1 MEFDYI
7 IVKAEGRGEALGR
20 LTKNKP
26 PVLVPI
32 DNCPMLFHLFHKYPD
47 KQFIIIGDYQYAVL
61 DCYLKAFAKV
71 EYTLLPA
78 MNEDKELVG
87 LSIALNLIPD
97 GKAFLVI
104 DGDVVLKEDYEF
116 PLDVGNYAGKLPD
129 GSMGCFLIKD
139 SSLLKQERIIEN
151 LQDSLTKFDIL
162 LQPVVLDDAVRYDT
176 EEAVRQVVD
185 RHCRPFNQMEWCKEF
200 ILKEGRDEQGQKLAT
215 REISWYRRM
224 EELGFDKLPRIYS
237 YEPFIMERI
246 NGGNIYN
253 YQLTYEE
260 KRNML
265 ADIIAVL
272 RKLHALGSIPASKE
286 SMQEAYA
293 VKTFNR
299 LNKVR
304 SVIPFADREYITING
319 RVCRNIYF
327 HQKEFEDLTK
337 KIKADKFV
345 LIHGDCTFS
354 NIMVREQDGKKEPV
368 LIDPRGY
375 FGYTEMYGD
384 ATYDWA
390 KLYYSIVGNFDQFN
404 NKNFT
409 LTFLEDAVMVETASN
424 HWEDME
430 EEFFAL
436 LAGEADHSI
445 IRLIY
450 TIFWLSLTSYAW
462 ENYDSICGAFYNGI
476 YYLEELWDM

>member
-97 GKAFLVI
+97 GKAFLVL

-116 PLDVGNYAGKLPD
+116 PVDVGNYAGKLPD

-337 KIKADKFV
+337 K
-345 LIHGDCTFS
+345 
-354 NIMVREQDGKKEPV
+354 
-368 LIDPRGY
+368 
-375 FGYTEMYGD
+375 
-384 ATYDWA
+384 
-390 KLYYSIVGNFDQFN
+390 
-404 NKNFT
+404 NK
-409 LTFLEDAVMVETASN
+409 S
-424 HWEDME
+424 
-430 EEFFAL
+430 
-436 LAGEADHSI
+436 
-445 IRLIY
+445 R
-450 TIFWLSLTSYAW
+450 
-462 ENYDSICGAFYNGI
+462 
-476 YYLEELWDM
+476 

>member
-7 IVKAEGRGEALGR
+7 IVKAEGRGKALGR

-26 PVLVPI
+26 AVLVPV
-32 DNCPMLFHLFHKYPD
+32 DNCPILFHLFHKYPD
-47 KQFIIIGDYQYAVL
+47 KQYIIIGDYQYDVL
-61 DCYLKAFAKV
+61 DRYLKTFATV
-71 EYTLLPA
+71 EYNLIRA
-78 MNEDKELVG
+78 VNEEKEPVG
-87 LSIALNLIPD
+87 LAIALNLIPD
-97 GKAFLVI
+97 GKAFLVV
-104 DGDVVLKEDYEF
+104 DGDVVLNEDYEF
-116 PLDVGNYAGKLPD
+116 PVDVGNYIGQLSD
-129 GSMGCFLIKD
+129 GSTGCFLLKD
-139 SSLLKQERIIEN
+139 SSLLKKERIIET
-151 LQDSLTKFDIL
+151 LEDSLTKFDIV
-162 LQPVVLDDAVRYDT
+162 LQPMSLGQAVRYDT
-176 EEAVRQVVD
+176 QEAVEQVVD

-246 NGGNIYN
+246 NGSNIYD
-253 YQLTYEE
+253 YHFSYEE
-260 KRNML
+260 KRDML

-272 RKLHALGSIPASKE
+272 RKLHALGNIPASKE
-286 SMQEAYA
+286 SMREAYA

-304 SVIPFADREYITING
+304 SVIPFADKEYITING

-327 HQKEFEDLTK
+327 HQREFEELTK

-354 NIMVREQDGKKEPV
+354 NIMVREHDGKKEPV

-390 KLYYSIVGNFDQFN
+390 KLYYSVVGNFDQFN

-409 LTFLEDAVMVETASN
+409 LTFLEDEVKVETASN

-430 EEFFAL
+430 DDFFAL
-436 LAGEADHSI
+436 RAGEADREI
-445 IRLIY
+445 IRFIY

-462 ENYDSICGAFYNGI
+462 ENYDSICGAFYNGL